1 MPESYQSWADR
12 MLLEEHKDCPER
24 FTKYPPMSAT
34 QSISTYSDAALKG
47 AIDSLA
53 ASRAWPSRL
62 FELRAEL
69 DRRKRNRRAKP

>member
-1 MPESYQSWADR
+1 
-12 MLLEEHKDCPER
+12 
-24 FTKYPPMSAT
+24 MSAT

-69 DRRKRNRRAKP
+69 DRRKSNRRAKP